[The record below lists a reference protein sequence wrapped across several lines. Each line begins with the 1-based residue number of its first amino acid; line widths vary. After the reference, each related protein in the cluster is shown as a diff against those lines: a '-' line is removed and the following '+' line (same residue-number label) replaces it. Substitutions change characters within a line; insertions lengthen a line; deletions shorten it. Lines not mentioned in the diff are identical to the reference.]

1 MKLPRPTGAFIGA
14 SWAALFVG
22 AITYLIGLYNSTI
35 GLSEKGYYFILILF
49 GLFAVV
55 SLQKAVRDKE
65 EDIPVTG
72 IYMGI
77 AWTGLIASI
86 LLMAIGLYN
95 ASFTLSEKG
104 FYGMAYVL
112 SLFAATTV
120 QKNIRD
126 IAVIDKIEG
135 VSSGSS
141 TSWFKSRSEETTDE
155 ENS

>member
-1 MKLPRPTGAFIGA
+1 MKLPRPTSAFIGA

-22 AITYLIGLYNSTI
+22 ALTYLIGLYNSTI

-49 GLFAVV
+49 GLFSVV

-77 AWTGLIASI
+77 AWTGLISSI

-95 ASFTLSEKG
+95 ATFTLSEKG

-135 VSSGSS
+135 ISSRPSS
-141 TSWFKSRSEETTDE
+141 SWFKSRNEDSEDSEI
-155 ENS
+155 

>member
-1 MKLPRPTGAFIGA
+1 MKLPRPTSAFIGA

-22 AITYLIGLYNSTI
+22 TITYFIGLYNSTI
-35 GLSEKGYYFILILF
+35 GLSEKGYYFILMLF
-49 GLFAVV
+49 GLFSVV

-77 AWTGLIASI
+77 AWAGIIASI

-135 VSSGSS
+135 VNSHSSSN
-141 TSWFKSRSEETTDE
+141 WFKSRSEDSSDDSDT
-155 ENS
+155 